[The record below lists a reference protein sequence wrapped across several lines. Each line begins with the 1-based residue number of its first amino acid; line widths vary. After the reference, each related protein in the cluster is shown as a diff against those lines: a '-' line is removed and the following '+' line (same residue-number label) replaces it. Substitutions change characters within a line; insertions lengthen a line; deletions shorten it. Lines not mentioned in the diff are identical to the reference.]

1 MAREVALL
9 SVDGLCLKNRCPGRR
24 GRPMVHACAAP
35 PSCSAG
41 YGNTSEEREQCD
53 VAPLILVIW
62 RRRRGANPSTRASRD
77 AARHSKCQ
85 IRGSTMKTITM
96 LMATA
101 ALVTGMSAANAQGT
115 TKQMD
120 EQAGGNS
127 GAVERNPN
135 GTTGGTKA
143 NPSPSTTGAAGS
155 QRMPAEKDSSGAP
168 KPTPAPGDVRK

>member
-1 MAREVALL
+1 M
-9 SVDGLCLKNRCPGRR
+9 
-24 GRPMVHACAAP
+24 
-35 PSCSAG
+35 
-41 YGNTSEEREQCD
+41 
-53 VAPLILVIW
+53 
-62 RRRRGANPSTRASRD
+62 
-77 AARHSKCQ
+77 
-85 IRGSTMKTITM
+85 MKTITM
-96 LMATA
+96 LVATA
-101 ALVTGMSAANAQGT
+101 ALITGIAAANAQGT

-143 NPSPSTTGAAGS
+143 NPSPSTTGTAGS